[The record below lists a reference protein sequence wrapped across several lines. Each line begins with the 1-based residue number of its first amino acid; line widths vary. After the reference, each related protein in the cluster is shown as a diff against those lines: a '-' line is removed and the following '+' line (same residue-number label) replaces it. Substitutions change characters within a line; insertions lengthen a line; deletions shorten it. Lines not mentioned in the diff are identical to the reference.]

1 MGDFGEVRKIAPLF
15 PDFVSLLILLVF
27 IFQFFPFQFIFFLFN
42 RDNLITG
49 IKVTELR
56 WLSPF
61 LLVKRSVLLGKQC
74 RASNLGGEHQHAW
87 TYRET
92 GRNKDHSFGSFSGR
106 PGIVR
111 LETFMK
117 TLTNLFVSS
126 LMYKYTQKG
135 KWMSAR
141 HASTMRAPHF
151 WTDVCFNRGRE
162 PVPPQI

>member
-42 RDNLITG
+42 RDNLITC

-61 LLVKRSVLLGKQC
+61 LLVKRSALLGKRG
-74 RASNLGGEHQHAW
+74 RASNLGGEHQHTW

-92 GRNKDHSFGSFSGR
+92 RRNKDHSFGSFSGG
-106 PGIVR
+106 PGIVH
-111 LETFMK
+111 LETFLK

-126 LMYKYTQKG
+126 LMYKDTQKG
-135 KWMSAR
+135 NECPLDM
-141 HASTMRAPHF
+141 HL
-151 WTDVCFNRGRE
+151 
-162 PVPPQI
+162 Q